1 MTPSKVVQRI
11 AGASPRQ
18 KSFAALIFGAVAA
31 LGQSPVEWPL
41 ATLLAFGGV
50 FYLFTTLKTGKQAG
64 VFGWLAGSG
73 YFAASMFW
81 IVNPFLVDAEREA
94 WMAPFAW
101 VFMATGLALF
111 WAAGFWLAHWLS
123 RNPRSRSLALVL
135 CLTLAELARSY
146 LLTGFPWGLPG
157 YIWVGT
163 PVMQLASLIGPHGL
177 VFLTVLIGALP
188 VLVHRQSVG
197 LLSAVVLTGLIW
209 ATGSYLAK
217 VENPARPEPYYV
229 RLIQPN
235 APQHE
240 KWDPAKAAT
249 FFQRQMDLTAMPS
262 ENPPDLVIWPET
274 AVTFWLEDQPKYQ
287 RWIAEAAG
295 AKSRVVLG
303 AVRFDGQGVF
313 NALAV
318 LDADGRAEQ
327 IYDKS
332 HLVPF
337 GEYVPLGDFLASI
350 GVHGF
355 AASDGQGFDAG
366 PGPHL
371 LDLGQGGKVLPLIC
385 YEAIFPDLVNGWPNR
400 PDWILQITNDAWFG
414 KIAGPQ
420 QHFAQARMRAVEQG
434 LPLIRVANTGIS
446 ALIDAKGQVLAS
458 IPLGQSGKL
467 DVVLPGALPRTIYSK
482 TGDWLVLILVLSGLS
497 LMWIKR
503 RSNL

>member
-1 MTPSKVVQRI
+1 MTSSKVVQRI

-18 KSFAALIFGAVAA
+18 KSFAALCLGAVAA
-31 LGQSPVEWPL
+31 LGQSPVEWPF
-41 ATLLAFGGV
+41 ATLLALGGLT
-50 FYLFTTLKTGKQAG
+50 YLFATLATSKSAG
-64 VFGWLAGSG
+64 LLGWLAGSG

-101 VFMATGLALF
+101 GFMSTGLALF
-111 WAAGFWLAHWLS
+111 WAAGFWLAFWLG
-123 RNPRSRSLALVL
+123 RTPRQRSLSLVL
-135 CLTLAELARSY
+135 CLTLAELTRSY
-146 LLTGFPWGLPG
+146 VLTGFPWGLPA
-157 YIWVGT
+157 YVWVGT

-177 VFLTVLIGALP
+177 VFVTLLIAAMP
-188 VLVHRQSVG
+188 VLFRRSMVG
-197 LLSAVVLTGLIW
+197 LFIAAIAVGLIW
-209 ATGSYLAK
+209 VAGPFLDSK
-217 VENPARPEPYYV
+217 VIPPRPQPYYI

-235 APQHE
+235 APQRE
-240 KWDPAKAAT
+240 KWDQTHAAT

-274 AVTFWLEDQPKYQ
+274 AVTFWLEDQPNYQ

-295 AKSRVVLG
+295 PFSRVILG

-318 LDADGRAEQ
+318 LDADGRAAQ

-337 GEYVPLGDFLASI
+337 GEYVPLGDFLARI
-350 GVHGF
+350 GLHGF
-355 AASDGQGFDAG
+355 AASDGQGFNAG
-366 PGPHL
+366 PGHQL

-385 YEAIFPDLVNGWPNR
+385 YEAIFPHLVNGWTSR

-414 KIAGPQ
+414 EIAGPQ

-434 LPLIRVANTGIS
+434 LPLVRVANTGVS
-446 ALIDAKGQVLAS
+446 ALIDAKGHVVAM

-467 DVVLPGALPRTIYSK
+467 DVVLPGALPRTFYSK
-482 TGDWLVLILVLSGLS
+482 TGDWLVLILMLSGIS
-497 LMWIKR
+497 LMWINR
-503 RSNL
+503 RFNL